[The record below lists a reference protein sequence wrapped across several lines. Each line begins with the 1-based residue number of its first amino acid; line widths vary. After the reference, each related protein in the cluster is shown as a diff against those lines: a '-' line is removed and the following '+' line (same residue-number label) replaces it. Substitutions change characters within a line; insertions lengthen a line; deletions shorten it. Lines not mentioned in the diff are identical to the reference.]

1 MADTEDY
8 FPRGGK
14 KPSTTYFKQ
23 SGNFLGAA
31 EKSEKKKKKQK
42 KKSDADDG
50 YLSDD
55 NFKNINKSFKSCA
68 SRLSLKTIKQ
78 GVVILGRVKYVQ
90 ETKLTVCLPGN
101 MLGAVMA
108 CHVSETYN
116 KMLEAYVNDETEKI
130 KELPEMFHPGQY
142 VIVKVLEVEGS
153 KLMLSMMP
161 QHIYSGRT
169 HTDLQ
174 KGEILQA
181 AVSSE
186 EDHGYV
192 MDIGIPNTRPFLP
205 KKNTNPEI
213 ELEAG
218 MVTWCCIKSL
228 TQSSDSCIVKLSG
241 ELSALQSA
249 APPPPPRQ
257 KPALLMPAT
266 TVYFTVDQIK
276 ARVLY
281 VMPTRN
287 TPFLTMK
294 DIFEKSRPDLETEQ
308 LLKEGDIIDDAKV
321 VKILGRSVQFR
332 LRDGCAGTMSLKHVA
347 VHEDLD
353 DEQVVASFYPIGS
366 CHRVRVTSYNPC
378 DFLYTVSD
386 RADVLAE
393 RYFTL
398 AAISVGQIVDATV
411 RQVTDS
417 HLLVDVGRT
426 NGYIPKT
433 HFSDAGIF
441 VDPKKASHSKLT
453 KKFKPGQTLRAR
465 VLVVDKAK
473 NSLLLTLKPTLLAE
487 DLEILSSY
495 EQAQVGKGYTGFI
508 RVVRDY
514 IVVSFFNNV
523 SAYVP
528 RHYVTKEPLE
538 SLQDAFHLGQIV
550 NCTILRVDAENKKMG
565 GSLTTVPFW
574 PAIKR
579 EKIRKRKSNS
589 DDSDELPNKKR
600 KQSDRDEKSN
610 ERVKKEDTYEEN
622 NDVDD
627 KKKTKKD
634 KKKKESHIDEE
645 LTSEQITKKSIKSKE
660 IIEEDDEKTN
670 KKEKKT
676 NKKKK
681 KGDSDEMNKVSEESD
696 AIETDIHEDSDQ
708 VLTPEDLFLIDLS
721 DCNDIHKCKKRIVSL
736 TKNINARMRRIE
748 RIDEKIQ
755 KIENVGLNAKNKKFH
770 TAMHMEKL
778 VIEERI

>member
-1 MADTEDY
+1 MYIVMIY
-8 FPRGGK
+8 F
-14 KPSTTYFKQ
+14 
-23 SGNFLGAA
+23 
-31 EKSEKKKKKQK
+31 
-42 KKSDADDG
+42 
-50 YLSDD
+50 
-55 NFKNINKSFKSCA
+55 
-68 SRLSLKTIKQ
+68 
-78 GVVILGRVKYVQ
+78 
-90 ETKLTVCLPGN
+90 
-101 MLGAVMA
+101 
-108 CHVSETYN
+108 
-116 KMLEAYVNDETEKI
+116 
-130 KELPEMFHPGQY
+130 
-142 VIVKVLEVEGS
+142 
-153 KLMLSMMP
+153 
-161 QHIYSGRT
+161 
-169 HTDLQ
+169 
-174 KGEILQA
+174 
-181 AVSSE
+181 
-186 EDHGYV
+186 
-192 MDIGIPNTRPFLP
+192 
-205 KKNTNPEI
+205 
-213 ELEAG
+213 
-218 MVTWCCIKSL
+218 
-228 TQSSDSCIVKLSG
+228 
-241 ELSALQSA
+241 
-249 APPPPPRQ
+249 
-257 KPALLMPAT
+257 
-266 TVYFTVDQIK
+266 
-276 ARVLY
+276 
-281 VMPTRN
+281 
-287 TPFLTMK
+287 
-294 DIFEKSRPDLETEQ
+294 
-308 LLKEGDIIDDAKV
+308 
-321 VKILGRSVQFR
+321 
-332 LRDGCAGTMSLKHVA
+332 GTCS
-347 VHEDLD
+347 
-353 DEQVVASFYPIGS
+353 GS

-778 VIEERI
+778 VIEERIKKLLEGLKNAQEKLNDLGYDGEDDRTKRKNRKGSTSDDITEDKPDHIETKATKEMKSRLKNNDRKESVAVKDVKESEKKKIKVVESLEPVLEIPSAKDFWAGMENLLPNKVQEDESSSSDEEVSFHSLACIIRIKSSLQYDKYRFLYLNVTLR